1 MDSSNIA
8 LLLYLYPGYYDR
20 DTSHGRSVC
29 YPASRDG
36 TADAVPY
43 GAGGTHDNSTCTHRE
58 RSCMHPSYKTK
69 RRVTNFKP
77 SKVEAERRRRSAGY
91 TQDGCFVSAPERKN
105 LHTSSPTTTTQ
116 SPCALPGGPWSRA
129 TTRTGP
135 RLAFWHTPP
144 YIDEADKEGSGSH
157 TIDYV

>member
-1 MDSSNIA
+1 MLSSFQ
-8 LLLYLYPGYYDR
+8 G
-20 DTSHGRSVC
+20 
-29 YPASRDG
+29 RDG
-36 TADAVPY
+36 GRGAVRCRWDARQF
-43 GAGGTHDNSTCTHRE
+43 D
-58 RSCMHPSYKTK
+58 MHPSRAQLYAPFLQNKA
-69 RRVTNFKP
+69 RCVTNFKP